1 MSLARQNHMIHVSH
15 INFEG
20 VKKSPSTM
28 YGYSPGREGRL
39 ARGPNCSFLIDS
51 GLATRLER
59 DMVTSR

>member
-1 MSLARQNHMIHVSH
+1 MNHVSH